1 VEAEADYR
9 DLLSLLFLL
18 TKTMKSKGVIAL
30 ESHIEKPHE
39 STIFARYPKITH
51 DHFAVDFIC
60 DTLRMMTM
68 NLEDPHQV
76 EDAMEKQLEKHH
88 HEALEP
94 AHALQSLADALPA
107 LGIVAAVLGVI
118 KTMGSITE
126 PPAVLGGMIGGAL
139 VGTFLGVFMAYGLV
153 GPFATRLTAVVNE
166 DGSLLQD
173 HPGRPGRP
181 PARQRRPDLGR
192 DRPRQRA
199 QPAQPSFAELEE
211 ALGADPERVRP
222 RRAESYRG
230 ADHGPVNSCLRG
242 LENRYSLA
250 ERCRRQT
257 LRQSARGNL
266 MNTHGSAQAAD
277 RRRRRLGPVAGRLR
291 QEERRRGGD
300 SAAAKAAAADA
311 STVTDAASAK
321 DQATA
326 DANKAAADAAAAPA
340 DPADTAAQ
348 AATQTAND
356 AAATGST
363 SAPSPDG
370 PRDGRRAR
378 PPTAARRQA
387 GRRRRR
393 PQDH

>member
-1 VEAEADYR
+1 MFQIIGIVLLFGLVFGSYLMSGGNMAVIMHALPHEMMCIGGAGIASFLVANSMPVIKGTGGGLAKVFAGPKWKASDYR

-94 AHALQSLADALPA
+94 AHALQSMADALPA

-153 GPFATRLTAVVNE
+153 GPMATRLQAVVNE
-166 DGSLLQD
+166 DGAFYKIIQAVLVAHLHGNAAQISVEI
-173 HPGRPGRP
+173 GRGDVPST
-181 PARQRRPDLGR
+181 
-192 DRPRQRA
+192 
-199 QPAQPSFAELEE
+199 AQPSFAELEE
-211 ALGADPERVRP
+211 ALSQIPPE
-222 RRAESYRG
+222 
-230 ADHGPVNSCLRG
+230 
-242 LENRYSLA
+242 
-250 ERCRRQT
+250 
-257 LRQSARGNL
+257 
-266 MNTHGSAQAAD
+266 
-277 RRRRRLGPVAGRLR
+277 
-291 QEERRRGGD
+291 
-300 SAAAKAAAADA
+300 
-311 STVTDAASAK
+311 
-321 DQATA
+321 
-326 DANKAAADAAAAPA
+326 
-340 DPADTAAQ
+340 
-348 AATQTAND
+348 
-356 AAATGST
+356 
-363 SAPSPDG
+363 
-370 PRDGRRAR
+370 
-378 PPTAARRQA
+378 
-387 GRRRRR
+387 
-393 PQDH
+393 